1 MSRNR
6 QRSFKKQIKKEK
18 QREKEIKNQNKK
30 SMRFDNKKEPEKI
43 LVGVYGFL
51 RKGMQNHEQLDED
64 SPVAVYE
71 TAPEFTLYDIEGFAC
86 LDKKGSSSVL
96 IELYSVDRSIFQS
109 LEWHN
114 NLEGNILD
122 YTNNYELY
130 KLEQLD
136 TPFGKAYM
144 FILDDKIV
152 DPLKN
157 GIVVESGNWLDYYQ
171 TKSVAN
177 TLFSLLAKKD
187 KN

>member
-1 MSRNR
+1 MSRN
-6 QRSFKKQIKKEK
+6 KKRENRKRIKEK
-18 QREKEIKNQNKK
+18 IKQQKIENQNKK
-30 SMRFDNKKEPEKI
+30 NMRFDNKKEPEKI
-43 LVGVYGFL
+43 LIGVYGFL
-51 RKGMQNHEQLDED
+51 RKGMQKLDQLDD
-64 SPVAVYE
+64 DLPVGIYE
-71 TAPEFTLYDIEGFAC
+71 TLPEFTLYDIEGFAC

-96 IELYSVDRSIFQS
+96 IELYNVDRSIFQS

-130 KLEQLD
+130 KLERLD

-157 GIVVESGNWLDYYQ
+157 GTVVESGNWLDYYQ

-177 TLFSLLAKKD
+177 TLFSLLAKK
-187 KN
+187 

>member
-1 MSRNR
+1 MSRN
-6 QRSFKKQIKKEK
+6 KKRENRKRIKEK
-18 QREKEIKNQNKK
+18 IKQQKIENQNKK
-30 SMRFDNKKEPEKI
+30 NMRFDNKKEPEKI

-86 LDKKGSSSVL
+86 LDKQGSSSVL

-130 KLEQLD
+130 KLERIM
-136 TPFGKAYM
+136 TPFGLAY
-144 FILDDKIV
+144 FFLLDDKSV

-157 GIVVESGNWLDYYQ
+157 GTVVESGNWLDYYQ

-177 TLFSLLAKKD
+177 TLFSLLAKK
-187 KN
+187 

>member
-86 LDKKGSSSVL
+86 LDGL
-96 IELYSVDRSIFQS
+96 I
-109 LEWHN
+109 
-114 NLEGNILD
+114 
-122 YTNNYELY
+122 
-130 KLEQLD
+130 KLL
-136 TPFGKAYM
+136 TLSFPAHGITSF
-144 FILDDKIV
+144 KI
-152 DPLKN
+152 
-157 GIVVESGNWLDYYQ
+157 S
-171 TKSVAN
+171 
-177 TLFSLLAKKD
+177 FSF
-187 KN
+187 

>member
-86 LDKKGSSSVL
+86 LDKQGSSSVL
-96 IELYSVDRSIFQS
+96 VELYSIDRSIFQS

-130 KLEQLD
+130 KLERIT
-136 TPFGKAYM
+136 TPFGLAY
-144 FILDDKIV
+144 FFLLDDKIV

-157 GIVVESGNWLDYYQ
+157 GTVVESGNWLDYYQ

-177 TLFSLLAKKD
+177 TLFSLLAKK
-187 KN
+187 

>member
-6 QRSFKKQIKKEK
+6 QRSFKKQIKKDK

-43 LVGVYGFL
+43 LIGVYGFL

-96 IELYSVDRSIFQS
+96 IELYNVDRAIFQS

-130 KLEQLD
+130 KLERIM
-136 TPFGKAYM
+136 TPFGLAY
-144 FILDDKIV
+144 FFLLDDKIV

>member
-1 MSRNR
+1 MSRNK
-6 QRSFKKQIKKEK
+6 QRSFKKQIKKDK

-30 SMRFDNKKEPEKI
+30 SMRFDKNKEPEKI
-43 LVGVYGFL
+43 LIGVYGFL
-51 RKGMQNHEQLDED
+51 RKGMNNHEQLDED
-64 SPVAVYE
+64 SPIAVYE
-71 TAPEFTLYDIEGFAC
+71 TLPEFTLYDIEGFAC

-96 IELYSVDRSIFQS
+96 IELYNVDRTIFQS

-130 KLEQLD
+130 KLERID

-144 FILDDKIV
+144 FMLDNSIINASK
-152 DPLKN
+152 K
-157 GIVVESGNWLDYYQ
+157 GTVVENGNWVDYYE

-177 TLFSLLAKKD
+177 TLFSLLAKK
-187 KN
+187 

>member
-96 IELYSVDRSIFQS
+96 IELYNIDRAIFQS

-130 KLEQLD
+130 KLERLD

-157 GIVVESGNWLDYYQ
+157 GTVVESGNWLDYYQ